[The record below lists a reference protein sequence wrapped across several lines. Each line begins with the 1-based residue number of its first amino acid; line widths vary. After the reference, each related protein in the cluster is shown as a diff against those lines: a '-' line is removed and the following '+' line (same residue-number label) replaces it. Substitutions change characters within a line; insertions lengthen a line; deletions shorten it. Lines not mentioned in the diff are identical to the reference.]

1 LVVKPLW
8 QKEPVICKDST
19 IKLVAEVVS
28 TNWQD
33 DYARKVEEYA
43 FLKIAEYWIV
53 DFRGL
58 GVCNLSALPSNLL
71 SPSASWLMEFTSSN
85 NIAWESRFILTYF
98 PIYNCNLTTLC
109 RLKILEFIKNSVSK
123 ILGSN
128 Y

>member
-1 LVVKPLW
+1 M
-8 QKEPVICKDST
+8 ICKNST
-19 IKLVAEVVS
+19 IKLVAEVVR

-58 GVCNLSALPSNLL
+58 GVYNLSAIPSNLL
-71 SPSASWLMEFTSSN
+71 SPYASWLMEFTSSN
-85 NIAWESRFILTYF
+85 NIAGESRFLLTYF
-98 PIYNCNLTTLC
+98 PIYKGKLTTLC
-109 RLKILEFIKNSVSK
+109 RLKIIKFIQNSVSK